1 MVKRK
6 PSTKK
11 TKKKI
16 SSYLKVRKEHLEKIV
31 NAQKTGKRLESIP
44 QMEKEI
50 AAFEKDIKTQERRLQ
65 KRKKRGSKT
74 R

>member
-1 MVKRK
+1 MAKRK

-16 SSYLKVRKEHLEKIV
+16 SGYLKVREEHLEKIAK
-31 NAQKTGKRLESIP
+31 AQKTGKRLESILK
-44 QMEKEI
+44 MEKEI
-50 AAFEKDIKTQERRLQ
+50 AAFEKDIKTLEGRLQ
-65 KRKKRGSKT
+65 KRKKRGSKK